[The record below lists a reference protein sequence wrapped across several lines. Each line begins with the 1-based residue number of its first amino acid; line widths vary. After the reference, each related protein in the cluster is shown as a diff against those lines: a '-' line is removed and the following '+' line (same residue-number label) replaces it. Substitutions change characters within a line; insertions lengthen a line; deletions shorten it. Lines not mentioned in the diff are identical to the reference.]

1 MLAYGLTSDQR
12 LICFKLNR
20 PAENLTLMN
29 TRELSERIARMTTL
43 NSQRT
48 ESQVRAVLSAMTA
61 AARTAATGDAAESRK
76 ARVAAVLAIMP
87 SELSSLLH
95 PQFAVE
101 VGRTLVGSGLPA
113 SPGAASGRIALT
125 AETAIAMSEAGD
137 DAILVRSET
146 TPDDVIGMQAARG
159 VLTARGGLVSHAAVV
174 ARGWGIP
181 AVVGVADLQ
190 ISAHGIELGGQHFAE
205 GDHISIDGATGEVY
219 PGRLPVCGVDVP
231 PELEELLGW
240 ADDIIGDRIRV
251 RANADNASDA
261 THARRLGAQ
270 GIGLCRTE
278 HMFLAE
284 DRLPLMR
291 RFILTDDPEIEAE
304 CLAELQRVQRLDF
317 TRILQAM
324 DGLPVTVRLLDPPL
338 HEFLPDAEPLIAAEA
353 RGELATGDSAAESA
367 RIQLEAIRRLRET
380 NPMIGTRG
388 VRLGVLKPGVYQMQV
403 RALLQAV
410 AERVA
415 DGGTPLV
422 EIMIPL
428 VVEEREMALARGW
441 VTDAMHEVGLDQA
454 ALDAV
459 QVGAMIETPRA
470 ALTAG
475 DIAKR
480 ADFFSFGTNDLT
492 QLTFAFSRDDVET
505 RLIPSYLKS
514 GVLAANPF
522 EQLDTA
528 GVGRLIGIACSD
540 GRTTKPD
547 LKIGVC
553 GEHAGDPNSVQFL
566 VDSGIDYLSCS
577 PYRVP
582 IARLAAAH
590 ALLKIAGIHVVTEA
604 PMDVDDCASP
614 AHTAGSADL
623 PRTAPEHRRFSVLHA
638 LRIKGFGKEPAVA
651 ALSLVEPADLQAELA
666 ELAQL
671 ELVKHMPARSM
682 WALTPAGRSQHA
694 AMIAA
699 FVGDAGPVLRA
710 PYEHFLVHNERLK
723 ELCTAWQTLADG
735 SVNDHSNSDYDAAR
749 IEDIAVFHAGI
760 GTELGG
766 FASAMSRFGPYQPR
780 LTAALARLRG
790 GDVKAFTGVMC
801 ESYHDIWMELH
812 EDLIQLLGIDRT
824 AEGSF

>member
-1 MLAYGLTSDQR
+1 
-12 LICFKLNR
+12 
-20 PAENLTLMN
+20 
-29 TRELSERIARMTTL
+29 MTAL
-43 NSQRT
+43 NSLRT
-48 ESQVRAVLSAMTA
+48 ESQVRAVLAGMTT
-61 AARTAATGDAAESRK
+61 AARTAGTEDAAAAHE
-76 ARVAAVLAIMP
+76 ARVAAVLAIKP
-87 SELSSLLH
+87 VELSSLLH

-101 VGRTLVGSGLPA
+101 VGRTPIGSGLPA
-113 SPGAASGRIALT
+113 SPGAASGRIALS
-125 AETAIAMSEAGD
+125 ADAALGMAEAGE

-146 TPDDVIGMQAARG
+146 TPDDVLGMQAARG

-190 ISAHGIELGGQHFAE
+190 ISAHAIELGGHSFGE
-205 GDHISIDGATGEVY
+205 GDYISIDGATGEVY

-240 ADDIIGDRIRV
+240 ADDIIGNRIRV

-261 THARRLGAQ
+261 AHARRLGAQ

-291 RFILTDDPEIEAE
+291 KFILTADPAVEAE
-304 CLAELQRVQRLDF
+304 CLDELQRVQRLDF
-317 TRILQAM
+317 VGILQAM

-353 RGELATGDSAAESA
+353 RGELAAGDDAAESA
-367 RIQLEAIRRLRET
+367 RSQLDAIRRLREA

-415 DGGTPLV
+415 DGGSPLV

-441 VTDAMHEVGLDQA
+441 VTDAMREVGLDQA
-454 ALDAV
+454 AVDAV

-505 RLIPSYLKS
+505 RLIPSYLRS
-514 GVLAANPF
+514 GVLTANPF
-522 EQLDTA
+522 DQLDTA

-540 GRTTKPD
+540 GRTTKPG

-553 GEHAGDPNSVQFL
+553 GEHAGDPKSVQFL

-590 ALLKIAGIHVVTEA
+590 ALLKIAGIHVVIEA
-604 PMDVDDCASP
+604 AMDPADCVTPVQIGDQSE
-614 AHTAGSADL
+614 L
-623 PRTAPEHRRFSVLHA
+623 PRTAPQHRRFSVLHA
-638 LRIKGFGKEPAVA
+638 LRIKGFGQESGLA
-651 ALSLVEPADLQAELA
+651 ALSLVDVADLQAELA
-666 ELAQL
+666 ELVQL
-671 ELVKHMPARSM
+671 ELVKHIPARSM
-682 WALTPAGRSQHA
+682 WALTPAGRTQHA
-694 AMIAA
+694 EMIPA
-699 FVGDAGPVLRA
+699 FIGDAVPALRA
-710 PYEHFLVHNERLK
+710 PYEPFLVHNDRLK
-723 ELCTAWQTLADG
+723 ELCKEWQTFADG
-735 SVNDHSNSDYDAAR
+735 SVNDHSNADYDAAR
-749 IEDIAVFHAGI
+749 IEDIAVFHGSI
-760 GTELGG
+760 GAEMNG
-766 FASAMSRFGPYQPR
+766 FANAMTRFGAYQPR
-780 LTAALARLRG
+780 LTSALQRLRG
-790 GDVKAFTGVMC
+790 GDIKAFTGVMC
-801 ESYHDIWMELH
+801 DSYHDIWMELH